1 MLLPLAGLD
10 TANADIYFQM
20 LEIKSKLNYARN
32 EAARGVLDGT
42 LDDASAIQWMM
53 DYMLVSKAQAEK
65 YLSFIKANHS
75 YVICYNYGLDLVKNY
90 IENNGGTASSLAKRW
105 ALFRWLLS
113 NPVTPRDLL
122 DAKN

>member
-1 MLLPLAGLD
+1 
-10 TANADIYFQM
+10 
-20 LEIKSKLNYARN
+20 
-32 EAARGVLDGT
+32 LDGT
-42 LDDASAIQWMM
+42 LDDESAIQWMM

-90 IENNGGTASSLAKRW
+90 IGNNGGSVSSPAKRW
-105 ALFRWLLS
+105 SLFRWLLS

-122 DAKN
+122 DARN